1 MAIKALVAALA
12 TAAVSSRLDLA
23 LIIVAVA
30 VVVVVVM
37 MMMLVLV
44 MINVVIDKIVCAD
57 DDRRTKRF
65 IGIIR
70 AFPWPINLHEEVR
83 TRRGQEVPA
92 EEGVTGACDQESD
105 DTAD

>member
-30 VVVVVVM
+30 VVVVV
-37 MMMLVLV
+37 MLVLV

-70 AFPWPINLHEEVR
+70 AFPWPRL
-83 TRRGQEVPA
+83 RRRI
-92 EEGVTGACDQESD
+92 
-105 DTAD
+105 

>member
-1 MAIKALVAALA
+1 MMAIKALVAALA

-23 LIIVAVA
+23 LIIAAVA
-30 VVVVVVM
+30 VVVVV
-37 MMMLVLV
+37 MLVLV

>member
-12 TAAVSSRLDLA
+12 TTAVSSRLDLA

-30 VVVVVVM
+30 VVVVV
-37 MMMLVLV
+37 MLVLV

-92 EEGVTGACDQESD
+92 EERVTGACDQGSD

>member
-1 MAIKALVAALA
+1 MMAINTLVAALA

-23 LIIVAVA
+23 LIIVSVA
-30 VVVVVVM
+30 VVVVV
-37 MMMLVLV
+37 MLVLV

-70 AFPWPINLHEEVR
+70 AFPWPIDLHEEVR
-83 TRRGQEVPA
+83 TRRSQEVPA